1 MTETLFS
8 SPPPR
13 QNIGHAHTREPTNPQ
28 PTREIRQPA
37 SPFTSIVYC
46 IIRYQNYTLSYG
58 YRHDGPPA
66 SHTRTEQF
74 QILSPPPPAPRRAQR
89 ARRTDADPPIHPSIS
104 ADSCRETRN
113 GPAPRPPAAAAWKW
127 RRARRPTPIESC
139 CHHDPTLSARPGPA
153 SVPPEVDLLGRR
165 IARRRRRHPSG
176 LWRTARVGSAHR
188 SCWCRT
194 ATPAAWPNRL
204 HPPKDR
210 ARTRSRLSAGP

>member
-74 QILSPPPPAPRRAQR
+74 QILSPPPPPPAGLSAPAE
-89 ARRTDADPPIHPSIS
+89 RTLTHPSIHPSALTRVGRLGTAQPLVRRPRRHGNGGEHVVPLRSRAAVIMTRHYQLVQVQRRCRRKS
-104 ADSCRETRN
+104 IYLADVLR
-113 GPAPRPPAAAAWKW
+113 AAAAATPPASGGLPALA
-127 RRARRPTPIESC
+127 RLTEAVGVVLRPRRRGQTDSTPRRIGRGRAR
-139 CHHDPTLSARPGPA
+139 G
-153 SVPPEVDLLGRR
+153 
-165 IARRRRRHPSG
+165 
-176 LWRTARVGSAHR
+176 
-188 SCWCRT
+188 
-194 ATPAAWPNRL
+194 
-204 HPPKDR
+204 
-210 ARTRSRLSAGP
+210 